1 MHTAEIMDRTS
12 PGAADPIAPL
22 SDELPLLLP
31 LEPLEDEPLPV
42 DATTTPSMVML
53 DSE

>member
-1 MHTAEIMDRTS
+1 MHTAEAMDRMR
-12 PGAADPIAPL
+12 PGAAEPMAAF